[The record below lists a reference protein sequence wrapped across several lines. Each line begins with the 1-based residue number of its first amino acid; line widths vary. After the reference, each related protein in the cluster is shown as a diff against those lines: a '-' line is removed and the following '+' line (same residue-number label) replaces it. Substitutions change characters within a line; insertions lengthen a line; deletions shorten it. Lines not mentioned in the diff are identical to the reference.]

1 MTIRG
6 ARGAAGRVL
15 FIGTPSALGEVAGWA
30 EFRQWATENGLTLT
44 RALLDPPGAIAAAV
58 VTDDIRAGRCTAEQ
72 SVQLARAHA
81 AQIPCVSVHDAPTAI
96 THRLAS
102 GIGCPRGKFA
112 PSSAAATTGGRT
124 L

>member
-30 EFRQWATENGLTLT
+30 EFRQWAAENGLTLT
-44 RALLDPPGAIAAAV
+44 RALSDPPGAVAAAV

-72 SVQLARAHA
+72 AVLVARAHA
-81 AQIPCVSVHDAPTAI
+81 ARIPCVSVHDAPTAI

-102 GIGCPRGKFA
+102 GIGCPRGKA
-112 PSSAAATTGGRT
+112 AAATTGGST

>member
-1 MTIRG
+1 M
-6 ARGAAGRVL
+6 L

-30 EFRQWATENGLTLT
+30 EFRQWAAENGLTLT
-44 RALLDPPGAIAAAV
+44 RALSDPPGAVAAAV

-72 SVQLARAHA
+72 AVLLARAHA
-81 AQIPCVSVHDAPTAI
+81 AQIPCMGVRDAPTAI

-112 PSSAAATTGGRT
+112 PRSAAATTGGST